1 MQEELKKLNL
11 LKPEP
16 MNDPKTTFQIGCEKA
31 FDEEHWQKINY
42 STGCYE
48 NNFAVG
54 KVNYRNLDLEKQR
67 AYTLRNKSLL
77 GLEKLLVDF
86 ETHFTENG
94 GKVFWARNADDAL
107 TMIFDLIRKE
117 KANAVL
123 RSNSTVLDEIELN
136 GFLERK
142 NINVVE
148 TQVARFILHQGKQ
161 KPYHPVSPSIH
172 LSKEENN
179 TILTGAFK
187 LKADSTTKQIVN
199 FVRHEVSIE
208 SKKVPI
214 CITGANFLLSDS
226 GGVVLT
232 ENEGNIL
239 KSTSQARIHIVVA
252 GIAKVI
258 PTIADLSVLLPLLSL
273 HSSGQSMAACNTI
286 TFGPA
291 SAGNGPEQMYVI
303 LLDNNRS
310 ELLSHEKQRKV
321 MSCIHCGACVSVC
334 PIYKNIGGY
343 SYGTKHIGPLGVVMT
358 PLMTGMEEYNH
369 LNAAC
374 SLCGKCTDICPVKIP
389 LDDLIIENRHLALT
403 EKTGNPKYDALLKAM
418 IWHCKSRKKMD
429 SPLFFKKLEM
439 KRLLGLL
446 WGDKRPLPEFASKSF
461 SQQWKERNL

>member
-1 MQEELKKLNL
+1 M
-11 LKPEP
+11 
-16 MNDPKTTFQIGCEKA
+16 MMSDPKIIFKQGCEVA

-48 NNFAVG
+48 QSFAKG

-86 ETHFTENG
+86 ETHFTDNG
-94 GKVFWARNADDAL
+94 GKVLWARNADDAL

-117 KANAVL
+117 KANAIM

-142 NINVVE
+142 NIRVME
-148 TQVARFILHQGKQ
+148 TEIGRFILHLDKQ
-161 KPYHPVSPSIH
+161 KPYHPLSPSLH

-179 TILTGAFK
+179 AILTENYK
-187 LKADSTTKQIVN
+187 LKPDSSVKQMVN
-199 FVRHEVSIE
+199 FVRHEMTIE
-208 SKKVPI
+208 SKDVPI
-214 CITGANFLLSDS
+214 CITGANFLVSDS

-239 KSTSQARIHIVVA
+239 KYTSTTKVHIVVA

-258 PTIADLSVLLPLLSL
+258 PNIDDLSVLLPLLSL
-273 HSSGQSMAACNTI
+273 HASGQSMTAFNTI

-291 SAGNGPEQMYVI
+291 KNGNGPEQMYVI

-310 ELLSHEKQRKV
+310 ELLSHENQRKV

-343 SYGTKHIGPLGVVMT
+343 SYGTKHIGPVGTVMT
-358 PLMTGMEEYNH
+358 PLMEGLEDYNY
-369 LNAAC
+369 LNSAC
-374 SLCGKCTDICPVKIP
+374 SLCGKCVEICPVKIP
-389 LDDLIIENRHLALT
+389 LDDLIIKNRHLVMT
-403 EKTGNPKYDALLKAM
+403 EKAGNARFDAMLKAM

-429 SPLFFKKLEM
+429 SPLFLKKLEL
-439 KRLLGLL
+439 KRLLGPL
-446 WGDKRPLPEFASKSF
+446 WGERPMPEFASKSF
-461 SQQWKERNL
+461 SQQWRERYL